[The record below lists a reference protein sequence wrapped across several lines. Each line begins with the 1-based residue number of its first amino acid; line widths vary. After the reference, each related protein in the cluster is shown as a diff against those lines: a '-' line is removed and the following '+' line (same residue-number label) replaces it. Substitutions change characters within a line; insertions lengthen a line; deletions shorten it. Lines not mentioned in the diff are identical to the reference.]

1 LREDLSAEAIR
12 LTRQVAELIPGPE
25 LDGLLALML
34 LTEARRDARVVDGT
48 LITLDHQDRARWD
61 SALIDEGHALV
72 RRSLLTNQPGPY
84 QLQAA
89 INAVHTD
96 AIDSTMTDWRQIVQ
110 LYDQL
115 LALQPTPIV
124 ALNRA
129 VAVAELDGPE
139 VALAIVDRLDL
150 EGYHAW
156 HVTRAEL
163 LRRIGRNREAR
174 AAYDDALERV
184 GNEAERA
191 HLLSRRDSLA

>member
-1 LREDLSAEAIR
+1 
-12 LTRQVAELIPGPE
+12 
-25 LDGLLALML
+25 
-34 LTEARRDARVVDGT
+34 
-48 LITLDHQDRARWD
+48 
-61 SALIDEGHALV
+61 
-72 RRSLLTNQPGPY
+72 
-84 QLQAA
+84 
-89 INAVHTD
+89 
-96 AIDSTMTDWRQIVQ
+96 MTDWRQIVQ